1 MKLIFHEFL
10 LLCTKIGIS
19 IFSGM
24 NFLFSTN
31 LDSVKKTVPVS
42 IFQKLIQINY
52 SQSNKRF
59 LQFKIYFSNFYKIL
73 NQQVNK

>member
-1 MKLIFHEFL
+1 MKM
-10 LLCTKIGIS
+10 GIS

-42 IFQKLIQINY
+42 IFQPLTKINY
-52 SQSNKRF
+52 SQSNNAFYNLKF
-59 LQFKIYFSNFYKIL
+59 IFQTFKKF
-73 NQQVNK
+73 